1 MRPSKPWGWSRQ
13 AMSEEST
20 TPDLIALTQRLWRQ
34 IKRQDW
40 DAVLSSFSPDAVYD
54 MSPVGLGTFDG
65 HAAMRRSWEEWWGM
79 FPDGAWDV
87 EHVLSIGRGVVFVQ
101 IETQSRL
108 PGSASTVAMG
118 GAFVYEWT
126 GEKITRVTA
135 YRDVR
140 EARAGAEILAR
151 ERG

>member
-1 MRPSKPWGWSRQ
+1 
-13 AMSEEST
+13 MSEEST
-20 TPDLIALTQRLWRQ
+20 TPDLVALTQRLWLQ

-54 MSPVGLGTFDG
+54 MSPVGLGTFEG
-65 HAAMRRSWEEWWGM
+65 HVAMRRSWEEWWGM

-87 EHVLSIGRGVVFVQ
+87 EHVLSFARGVVFVQ
-101 IETQSRL
+101 IETQSRV
-108 PGSASTVAMG
+108 PGSARTVAMG

-126 GEKITRVTA
+126 GEKITRVVA

-140 EARAGAEILAR
+140 EARAAAERRAG
-151 ERG
+151 ER

>member
-1 MRPSKPWGWSRQ
+1 
-13 AMSEEST
+13 MSQEST
-20 TPDLIALTQRLWRQ
+20 TPDLVALTQRLWLQ

-54 MSPVGLGTFDG
+54 MSPVGLGTFEG

-87 EHVLSIGRGVVFVQ
+87 EDVLSMGQGVVFVQ
-101 IETQSRL
+101 IETQSRV
-108 PGSASTVAMG
+108 PGSASTVVMG

-126 GEKITRVTA
+126 GEKITRVLA

-140 EARAGAEILAR
+140 EARAAAEGRAG